1 MADSHRLQ
9 TAAVLLP
16 VFGAML
22 FVPPLLGVFNVPATI
37 IGIPVVAIYLFSVW
51 IGLIA
56 LTFILSRRLGRDD
69 DSTTSGDG
77 TTGDRPR

>member
-1 MADSHRLQ
+1 MADSRRLQ

-22 FVPPLLGVFNVPATI
+22 FVPPLLGVFNVPAAFV
-37 IGIPVVAIYLFSVW
+37 GIPVVAIYLFSVW

-56 LTFILSRRLGRDD
+56 LTFILARRLGRDD
-69 DSTTSGDG
+69 DSTANGGDTPG
-77 TTGDRPR
+77 NRPR